1 METIMSNTE
10 ASLSVTPR
18 TQVKRR
24 AQRGNYDRPVIH
36 QILDEGLICHVGFVV
51 DGQPFV
57 IPTAYGRIDEQI
69 YIHGSP
75 MSRMLRSLQ
84 QGVEVCITVTLL
96 DGLVLA
102 RSAFHHSMNYRSVV
116 IFGTAVLVEDPAE
129 KMTALKAFT
138 EHIIRDRWAEVRP
151 PNAPELAGTLVLALS
166 LEEASAKIR
175 TGPPVDDEADY
186 AIPVWAGELPLR
198 VIADAPVA
206 DPRLTLGMAIPEYIQ
221 GYDRGCSNHIE

>member
-1 METIMSNTE
+1 MSHAE
-10 ASLSVTPR
+10 ESLSVTPR

-24 AQRGNYDRPVIH
+24 AQRGNYDRPVIN
-36 QILDEGLICHVGFVV
+36 QILDEGLICHVGFIV

-57 IPTAYGRIDEQI
+57 IPTAYGRIDDQI

-75 MSRMLRSLQ
+75 MSRMLRSLE
-84 QGVEVCITVTLL
+84 QGIEVCITVTLL

-116 IFGTAVLVEDPAE
+116 IFGTAIGVETPAE

-138 EHIIRDRWAEVRP
+138 EHIIRDRWSEVRP
-151 PNAPELAGTLVLALS
+151 PTVPELAGTLVLALS
-166 LEEASAKIR
+166 LAEASAKIR

-186 AIPVWAGELPLR
+186 ALPVWAGELPLR
-198 VIADAPVA
+198 TIAEAPVT
-206 DPRLTLGMAIPEYIQ
+206 DPRSAEGIAVPDYIQ
-221 GYDRGCSNHIE
+221 QYDRSNL

>member
-1 METIMSNTE
+1 MSNPE
-10 ASLSVTPR
+10 QMLPITPR

-51 DGQPFV
+51 EGQPFV
-57 IPTAYGRIDEQI
+57 IPTAYGRMDDQI

-84 QGVEVCITVTLL
+84 QGIEVCITVTLL

-116 IFGTAVLVEDPAE
+116 IFGTARLVETSAE
-129 KMTALKAFT
+129 KMAGLKAFT
-138 EHIIRDRWAEVRP
+138 EHIIRDRWSEVRP
-151 PNAPELAGTLVLALS
+151 PTAAELAGTLVLALS
-166 LEEASAKIR
+166 LQEASAKVR

-186 AIPVWAGELPLR
+186 ALPVWAGELPLR
-198 VIADAPVA
+198 LVADAPMG
-206 DPRLTLGMAIPEYIQ
+206 DPRMSPGMEIPDSVQ
-221 GYDRGCSNHIE
+221 RYDRREFND

>member
-1 METIMSNTE
+1 MSSAE
-10 ASLSVTPR
+10 ESLSATPR

-24 AQRGNYDRPVIH
+24 AQRGNYDRPVIN

-57 IPTAYGRIDEQI
+57 IPTAYGRIDNQI

-84 QGVEVCITVTLL
+84 QGIEVCITVTLL

-116 IFGTAVLVEDPAE
+116 IFGTAIVVETPAE

-138 EHIIRDRWAEVRP
+138 EHIIHDRWAEVRP
-151 PNAPELAGTLVLALS
+151 PTAPELAGTLVLALS

-186 AIPVWAGELPLR
+186 ALPVWAGELPLR

-206 DPRLTLGMAIPEYIQ
+206 DPRSAKGIAVPDHVR
-221 GYDRGCSNHIE
+221 GYDRGKLSS